1 MSENPFKILE
11 SDAQVPEELKKALVS
26 EIDTIRNAS
35 TLIELFVG
43 NFINTFTRSLSGD
56 SLKDNSS
63 DSNT

>member
-63 DSNT
+63 DSNA